1 MQSLGVSVGEER
13 GGEEKEDC
21 RRRIAWWH
29 WNGRREVCEDRTG
42 TYHNVEDPLVGRR
55 IEVEVGLAGAERDD
69 VHERALRVGAA
80 PSARAQLDLEVE
92 VVAEGRRAEVLGKR
106 RRRHRLGLA
115 QGQAGDVLE
124 ARRRAEAHAFE
135 RGRVDRFDLERHLQ
149 LALIVLAVAL
159 RDALRVGGVCARAC
173 VRFVSGRLCANG
185 FVCGNSPRRCKTPHR
200 PPPGRRCRRP
210 RRPPP

>member
-1 MQSLGVSVGEER
+1 MECQWAKN
-13 GGEEKEDC
+13 GEEKEDR

-29 WNGRREVCEDRTG
+29 WKGRREGCEDRSG
-42 TYHNVEDPLVGRR
+42 THHNVEDPLVGLR

-106 RRRHRLGLA
+106 RRRHRLGLP

-135 RGRVDRFDLERHLQ
+135 
-149 LALIVLAVAL
+149 
-159 RDALRVGGVCARAC
+159 
-173 VRFVSGRLCANG
+173 
-185 FVCGNSPRRCKTPHR
+185 
-200 PPPGRRCRRP
+200 
-210 RRPPP
+210 